1 VTRDA
6 KLTNASKPR
15 WRIGAH
21 PINVE
26 FSELPIRCL
35 VFVSSGRSL
44 REVNRL
50 SRPKMSYPRAAVSE
64 HNDVAHPFAIPFA
77 LTHLAGIGV
86 FWFGVTYQSIVICL
100 VLTGCACSRLV
111 PDIIATSRISLQD
124 KPCISVHAR
133 ALGASS
139 AQKSAL
145 WWAAK
150 HRHHH
155 LQSDTEQDIH
165 SRHKGFSIAI
175 LVGFSSAPSTASPRC
190 AEAS

>member
-111 PDIIATSRISLQD
+111 PDIIATSRISPTRQA
-124 KPCISVHAR
+124 VY
-133 ALGASS
+133 
-139 AQKSAL
+139 
-145 WWAAK
+145 
-150 HRHHH
+150 
-155 LQSDTEQDIH
+155 
-165 SRHKGFSIAI
+165 
-175 LVGFSSAPSTASPRC
+175 FSSCSRSWRKLGTEKRTMVGSQTSPSSSPIGY
-190 AEAS
+190 